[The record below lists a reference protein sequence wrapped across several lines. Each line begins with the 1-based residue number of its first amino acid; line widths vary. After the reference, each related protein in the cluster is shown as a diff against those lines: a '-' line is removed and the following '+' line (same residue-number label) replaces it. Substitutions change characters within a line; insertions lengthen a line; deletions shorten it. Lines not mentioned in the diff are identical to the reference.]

1 MKLLFDEDLSPR
13 LCAALRALYPGSA
26 HVRDPGLKPAP
37 DADVWTRAV
46 QDGFTIVTKDADF
59 RQRSLLYGYPPKVIW
74 VALRNCSTKSIASE
88 LRGRAGEVFEFLAD
102 KQRAFLV
109 LSSGSV

>member
-1 MKLLFDEDLSPR
+1 VKLPFDENLSPR
-13 LCAALRALYPGSA
+13 LCADRRDLYPGSA
-26 HVRDPGLKPAP
+26 HVRDLGLKSAP

-59 RQRSLLYGYPPKVIW
+59 RQRSFLYGYPPKVIW

-88 LRGRAGEVFEFLAD
+88 LRGRAGQVFEFLAD
-102 KQRAFLV
+102 KQQAFLV